1 MKKMKSPYLNNEYII
16 RSNNMALK
24 KEVAKKILKTIKPKP
39 KPKPK
44 VRRAQGQPAPGTRV
58 GTMQNPAVVPKPKS
72 KAMGIDGKN
81 LKLESTLKAAG
92 IGGGAAAK
100 KRMSNTAKG
109 ALAAILAAGTVIT
122 SKGKRESFDD
132 AFRKARAK
140 GEGTKFTHKGKKF
153 TAVTKDDMKNKG
165 YSSLAAYNKA
175 GGVKKATA
183 KNVKSIV
190 DQVNKNKKR
199 KRPLINAAKR
209 VLLGKDKKFGGD
221 RGLIDFLGK
230 RKKKNPGVG
239 IISKPDKKADGGM
252 MKYKDGGSVSPKR
265 SSKRGVGAAKRGF
278 GKALR

>member
-1 MKKMKSPYLNNEYII
+1 
-16 RSNNMALK
+16 MALK

-44 VRRAQGQPAPGTRV
+44 VRSAQGNQPPGRA
-58 GTMQNPAVVPKPKS
+58 GTSIKPLVTPAGS
-72 KAMGIDGKN
+72 A
-81 LKLESTLKAAG
+81 SLKAAP
-92 IGGGAAAK
+92 IK
-100 KRMSNTAKG
+100 KSMSNTAKG
-109 ALAAILAAGTVIT
+109 ALAAILAAGTAIT

-153 TAVTKDDMKNKG
+153 TAVTKDDMKSKG